1 MSSSASTTPITRS
14 ASHRSHQTPGESS
27 RPHRTQSTRVGA
39 APPNSPHRSSS
50 QSRRAPSNQ
59 APLQNVARRDFEQ
72 SNLAQGGSSRRSMSR
87 DRANP
92 DPNRQQY
99 PVRTDSM
106 RANTHHRQSSRGER
120 YASIDAAAQQQAP
133 TNGVAVDINHARP
146 SQEAAHSNA
155 HSSSSRPGQSSTGGR
170 RRTTIDTSTG
180 RWGLGKTIGAGS
192 MGKVKLAKNL
202 ETGEQVCNDE
212 MAMALHI
219 LTSGPGRNQN
229 CPAPIYR

>member
-1 MSSSASTTPITRS
+1 MSSSATTTPITRT
-14 ASHRSHQTPGESS
+14 ASHRAHQTPGESS
-27 RPHRTQSTRVGA
+27 RPHRSQSTRVG

-50 QSRRAPSNQ
+50 QSHRTNPTQ
-59 APLQNVARRDFEQ
+59 GGLQNVARRDFEQ
-72 SNLAQGGSSRRSMSR
+72 TNLPQTGSSRRSVSR

-99 PVRTDSM
+99 PVRSDSM
-106 RANTHHRQSSRGER
+106 RANTHHRQSSRTDR
-120 YASIDAAAQQQAP
+120 YTSIDAAAQHQTP

-146 SQEAAHSNA
+146 TSEVPRSVP
-155 HSSSSRPGQSSTGGR
+155 HSSSSRPAQSSTGGR

-202 ETGEQVCNDE
+202 ETGEQVCL
-212 MAMALHI
+212 MGSCSWVA
-219 LTSGPGRNQN
+219 SS
-229 CPAPIYR
+229 